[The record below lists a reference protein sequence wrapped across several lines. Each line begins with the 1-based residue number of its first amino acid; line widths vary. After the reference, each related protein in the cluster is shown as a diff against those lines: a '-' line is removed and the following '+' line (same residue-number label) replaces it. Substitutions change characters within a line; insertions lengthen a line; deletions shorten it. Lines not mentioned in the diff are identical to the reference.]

1 MKSTGE
7 VMGISESFALS
18 FAKSQC
24 ASDNRL
30 PKEGTV
36 FISLTDTD
44 KRFIKELGQKFID
57 IGFSIVATGGTHKAF
72 EEVGIP
78 STKVLKISEG
88 RPNIA
93 DMIKNEEIAL
103 VVNTSDST
111 ATKNDA
117 RLIRQSVLRLGIP
130 YVTTVAAALVTAD
143 AITAVRTKNGS
154 LNPEAIQDY
163 LS

>member
-1 MKSTGE
+1 
-7 VMGISESFALS
+7 
-18 FAKSQC
+18 
-24 ASDNRL
+24 
-30 PKEGTV
+30 
-36 FISLTDTD
+36 
-44 KRFIKELGQKFID
+44 
-57 IGFSIVATGGTHKAF
+57 
-72 EEVGIP
+72 
-78 STKVLKISEG
+78 
-88 RPNIA
+88 
-93 DMIKNEEIAL
+93 MIKNEEIAL